1 MALTLATGY
10 WGFREQTPRN
20 YFQIASELGVNYVEV
35 PMYEQVKTA
44 SHLSETE
51 LWDYRNPQSRK
62 ELRES
67 AEDAGVTMVAG
78 TSNIP
83 ISPEVHLW
91 NNDASHEFAMATARR
106 AIDISADLG
115 LELLRVAEPAVNA
128 ETEAEARDQMASVG
142 HAMSDLGDYAAEH
155 GLKVMVENHGISSQ
169 ELMWA
174 LEAADHSAV
183 GTNFDPHNYLR
194 HGEDPL
200 HAVRNLDSDRVFYCH
215 LKDAIETEHR
225 PSEDVVEDYRYPAPV
240 AVGHGDIDW
249 APILEELS
257 GEYDGYLTIEPDLT
271 EDVVPSVRRS
281 IDYLLGLEA
290 EHDLGITL
298 A

>member
-106 AIDISADLG
+106 AIDISADL
-115 LELLRVAEPAVNA
+115 
-128 ETEAEARDQMASVG
+128 AS
-142 HAMSDLGDYAAEH
+142 
-155 GLKVMVENHGISSQ
+155 NC
-169 ELMWA
+169 
-174 LEAADHSAV
+174 SASP
-183 GTNFDPHNYLR
+183 N
-194 HGEDPL
+194 
-200 HAVRNLDSDRVFYCH
+200 
-215 LKDAIETEHR
+215 
-225 PSEDVVEDYRYPAPV
+225 
-240 AVGHGDIDW
+240 
-249 APILEELS
+249 
-257 GEYDGYLTIEPDLT
+257 
-271 EDVVPSVRRS
+271 RRS
-281 IDYLLGLEA
+281 TPKRKRKLGTRWRRSA
-290 EHDLGITL
+290 TP
-298 A
+298 